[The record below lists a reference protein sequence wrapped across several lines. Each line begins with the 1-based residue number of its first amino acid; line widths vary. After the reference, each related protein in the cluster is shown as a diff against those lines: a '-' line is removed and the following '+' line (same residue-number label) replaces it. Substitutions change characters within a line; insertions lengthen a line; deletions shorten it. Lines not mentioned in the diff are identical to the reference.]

1 MADFNK
7 YIRIYGVWGILV
19 AVFVVAFFPISV
31 LRVQDAP
38 KEDAKYVRRIYD
50 NHAVGQ
56 VFHHDYYSISKLAV
70 LVRADAPHSATLIAK
85 NSEGKELGRENI
97 ELTTED
103 QWVEFTFKKSLKK
116 GTDTVFFSTISGTRM
131 DQAILMRYQIDSD
144 LYSEGNMVIDGK
156 DSYGD
161 IAFQV
166 TETSPAWKALL
177 VWGQV
182 NGTSAQRA
190 VLLVLEGVVIAV
202 AIFGLLQIRFGAHR
216 KFYGYVPS
224 VAIFIY
230 TLFLCAPY
238 AHLLNGVFGGDAFN
252 YMDKAFALIHGQD
265 PFAAD
270 ARKGPFFSL
279 LLIPGLFL
287 PDPLIWSRWVG
298 IVAAGLVA
306 GLVPLVARRMGIRW
320 SVAIMTGVL
329 VAGNSFILFEAPDA
343 LAMTTFTCLILL
355 CVYAFLSMKKDG
367 KFLWVLAVAS
377 GLTMLTRFEGALVG
391 AILLPAAWIR
401 YRISWRNILWPIV
414 VAGLLMALP
423 LSSYIISGKSGIRTA
438 QDIQNDDGLF
448 LVHSIHDEQLG
459 LNIQRSYEFFT
470 NVFIEKGTN
479 MNIALYLAA
488 GVFIGILLVL
498 TLRYI
503 PRISSRVLG
512 VIGICSAAVFL
523 FALAMNNEVNK
534 YMLVALLYILTGIGI
549 AFFVRKKPIEGI
561 AILLAIASQVAV
573 IIWILPK
580 TRYFLPTIPFLY
592 LFLGYGI
599 HLLAASKKKIV
610 QFAVLV
616 LLSTASI
623 YFYQDEQKYL
633 AKDVEAYNNKAFET
647 DVLVKALIDLRSSKQ
662 SVAVES
668 LDDLAIRMYIAP
680 EKLFTMQSNKS
691 SDIAQQ
697 ELRFI
702 QDNHIHFLLKREDSD
717 DWQIVQK
724 NPELFSDAKI
734 YTTKNG
740 DAKVLVYTVK

>member
-1 MADFNK
+1 MADFSK
-7 YIRIYGVWGILV
+7 YIRIYAVWGILIV
-19 AVFVVAFFPISV
+19 VFVAAFFPINV

-38 KEDAKYVRRIYD
+38 KEDAKYIRRIYG
-50 NHAVGQ
+50 NHTVGQ
-56 VFHHDYYSISKLAV
+56 VFHHDYYGISKLAV
-70 LVRADAPHSATLIAK
+70 LVRADAPHPATLIVRNAA
-85 NSEGKELGRENI
+85 GDELGRKDVA
-97 ELTTED
+97 LTLED

-116 GTDTVFFSTISGTRM
+116 GTDTVVFSAVSGISM
-131 DQAILMRYQIDSD
+131 NQAILMRYQTDSD

-166 TETSPAWKALL
+166 TETSPAWRALL

-190 VLLVLEGVVIAV
+190 LLLLLEGAV
-202 AIFGLLQIRFGAHR
+202 MAAAVFGLLQIRFGAYR
-216 KFYGYVPS
+216 QFYRYIPS
-224 VAIFIY
+224 VA
-230 TLFLCAPY
+230 LFVCTVCMCAPY

-287 PDPLIWSRWVG
+287 PDPLVWSRWVG

-306 GLVPLVARRMGIRW
+306 GLVPLVARRMGITW
-320 SVAIMTGVL
+320 PIAIMAGVF
-329 VAGNSFILFEAPDA
+329 VAGNSFLLFEAPDA
-343 LAMTTFTCLILL
+343 LAMTTFTFLILL
-355 CVYAFLSMKKDG
+355 CVYAFLSIKNNKTW
-367 KFLWVLAVAS
+367 LWVLAVAS

-401 YRISWRNILWPIV
+401 YRISWRNILWPIL
-414 VAGLLMALP
+414 VAILIMALP

-479 MNIALYLAA
+479 MNIALYLVV
-488 GVFIGILLVL
+488 GVLIGILLVL
-498 TLRYI
+498 TRRYI
-503 PRISSRVLG
+503 PRISSQVLG
-512 VIGICSAAVFL
+512 AIGICSAAIFL

-534 YMLVALLYILTGIGI
+534 YVLVALLYMLTGIGI
-549 AFFVRKKPIEGI
+549 AFFVRKKPIAGI
-561 AILLAIASQVAV
+561 AILLAIASQIAV

-592 LFLGYGI
+592 LFLAYGI
-599 HLLAASKKKIV
+599 YSLVRSKKGIV
-610 QFAVLV
+610 QVLV
-616 LLSTASI
+616 LVILSTASI

-633 AKDVEAYNNKAFET
+633 EKNVEAYNNKAFET

-668 LDDLAIRMYIAP
+668 LDDLAIRMYVAP
-680 EKLFTMQSNKS
+680 EKLFYIQLNKA
-691 SDIAQQ
+691 SDISQQ
-697 ELRFI
+697 ELQFI

-724 NPELFSDAKI
+724 NPELFSEPSI

>member
-1 MADFNK
+1 MAGYSK
-7 YIRIYGVWGILV
+7 HIRIYGVWGILV
-19 AVFVVAFFPISV
+19 VVFVAAFFPISV

-38 KEDAKYVRRIYD
+38 KEDEKYVRRIYD
-50 NHAVGQ
+50 NHTVGQ
-56 VFHHDYYSISKLAV
+56 VFRHDYYSISKLAV
-70 LVRADAPHSATLIAK
+70 LVRADAPHSATLIAR
-85 NSEGKELGRENI
+85 NGEGKEVGRENI
-97 ELTTED
+97 DLTTED

-116 GTDTVFFSTISGTRM
+116 GTDTIFFSTISGTRM
-131 DQAILMRYQIDSD
+131 RQSILMRYQIDSD
-144 LYSEGNMVIDGK
+144 LYSEGNMVVDGK

-166 TETSPAWKALL
+166 TETSPAWRALL

-190 VLLVLEGVVIAV
+190 ALFLVEGAICAAAV
-202 AIFGLLQIRFGAHR
+202 FGLLQIRFRAHR
-216 KFYGYVPS
+216 QFRRYIPS
-224 VAIFIY
+224 VA
-230 TLFLCAPY
+230 LFVCTVFMCAPY

-287 PDPLIWSRWVG
+287 PDPLVWSRWVG

-306 GLVPLVARRMGIRW
+306 GLVPLVARRMGIGW
-320 SVAIMTGVL
+320 PVATMAGVF
-329 VAGNSFILFEAPDA
+329 VAENSFLLFEAPDA
-343 LAMTTFTCLILL
+343 LAMTTFTFLILL
-355 CVYAFLSMKKDG
+355 CVYSFLSIKKNG
-367 KFLWVLAVAS
+367 KFLWVLAIAS

-414 VAGLLMALP
+414 VAILIMALP

-448 LVHSIHDEQLG
+448 LVHSIHDKQLE

-479 MNIALYLAA
+479 MNIALYLVA
-488 GVFIGILLVL
+488 GVLIGILLVL
-498 TLRYI
+498 TRRYM
-503 PRISSRVLG
+503 PRISSQVLG
-512 VIGICSAAVFL
+512 AIGICSAVVFL

-534 YMLVALLYILTGIGI
+534 YMLVALLYMLTGIGI
-549 AFFVRKKPIEGI
+549 AFFVQKKPIEGI
-561 AILLAIASQVAV
+561 AILFAIASQVAV

-592 LFLGYGI
+592 LFLAYGI
-599 HLLAASKKKIV
+599 YSLARSKKRIV
-610 QFAVLV
+610 QFVVLV
-616 LLSTASI
+616 ILSTAGI

-633 AKDVEAYNNKAFET
+633 EKDVEAYNNKAFET

-668 LDDLAIRMYIAP
+668 LDDLAVRMYVAP
-680 EKLFTMQSNKS
+680 EKLFYIQLNQT

-697 ELRFI
+697 ELQFI
-702 QDNHIHFLLKREDSD
+702 QGNHIHFLLKREDSD
-717 DWQIVQK
+717 DWQIAQK
-724 NPELFSDAKI
+724 NPELFSDPKI